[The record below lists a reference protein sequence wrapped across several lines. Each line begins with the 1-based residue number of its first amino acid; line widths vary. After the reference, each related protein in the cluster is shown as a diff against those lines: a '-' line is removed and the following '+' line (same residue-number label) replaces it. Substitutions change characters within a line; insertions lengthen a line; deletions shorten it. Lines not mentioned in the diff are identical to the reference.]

1 MSLEISGRP
10 GSTLEFL
17 DSSEFLP
24 RIWWHETTSP
34 RLPIHTDS
42 PLTFLSHPLTLSHP
56 TGSLLHV
63 GTLAYLPKLCPHY
76 LANSL
81 PLASTKAWV
90 GLKDNRVHPL
100 EFGAPEEAWTSLG
113 HVDKEL
119 QGLEYLENAKEGKT
133 WVLCKLI
140 LGLLR
145 RDVTRRGLQLGCLHL
160 IPEYSQEVFFFK

>member
-1 MSLEISGRP
+1 MSLERSGRP

-17 DSSEFLP
+17 DSSEFFP
-24 RIWWHETTSP
+24 RIWWHEATSP
-34 RLPIHTDS
+34 WLTIHNDS
-42 PLTFLSHPLTLSHP
+42 PPTFLCNPFTLSHP

-76 LANSL
+76 LANSF

-100 EFGAPEEAWTSLG
+100 EYGDPEEACTSLG

-119 QGLEYLENAKEGKT
+119 QGLEYLEHGKEGKT

-140 LGLLR
+140 LSLLR
-145 RDVTRRGLQLGCLHL
+145 RDVTRRGLELGCLHL
-160 IPEYSQEVFFFK
+160 ILEWSQDVFLK